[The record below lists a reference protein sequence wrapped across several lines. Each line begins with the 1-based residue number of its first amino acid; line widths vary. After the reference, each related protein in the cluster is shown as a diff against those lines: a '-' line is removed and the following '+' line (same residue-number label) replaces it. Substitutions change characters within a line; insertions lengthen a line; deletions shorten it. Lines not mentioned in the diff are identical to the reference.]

1 MSAAHLYISVW
12 FQIKFS
18 EVETEELRFG
28 EQCVEDERPMFKCL
42 NNVIRDSLHSKH
54 STRINPSL
62 CRGLVRALGI
72 EKFREVPLPTLE
84 TTNAGGDAKPSLPR
98 KMDITF

>member
-28 EQCVEDERPMFKCL
+28 EQCAVCFTKNIVASAPGLKC
-42 NNVIRDSLHSKH
+42 RDLVDKYFPLALDQVVFTAKLKSH
-54 STRINPSL
+54 IPSPP
-62 CRGLVRALGI
+62 I
-72 EKFREVPLPTLE
+72 
-84 TTNAGGDAKPSLPR
+84 
-98 KMDITF
+98 

>member
-28 EQCVEDERPMFKCL
+28 EQCDLNIKIRFHEKCCA
-42 NNVIRDSLHSKH
+42 SHSH
-54 STRINPSL
+54 FQWMDLDCSSANHGVPHYAV
-62 CRGLVRALGI
+62 C
-72 EKFREVPLPTLE
+72 EKLI
-84 TTNAGGDAKPSLPR
+84 A
-98 KMDITF
+98 

>member
-28 EQCVEDERPMFKCL
+28 EQCV
-42 NNVIRDSLHSKH
+42 SKLENASH
-54 STRINPSL
+54 NTIILDVSIILLPSV
-62 CRGLVRALGI
+62 G
-72 EKFREVPLPTLE
+72 
-84 TTNAGGDAKPSLPR
+84 LPR
-98 KMDITF
+98 AGQCMLNGEQTAAPPSELLQP